1 MKELAL
7 VMLSFFGISAFV
19 FLLAK
24 AFIWLTRQSEG
35 TQIKITIFLLVII
48 IDIAVLIL
56 LFG

>member
-7 VMLSFFGISAFV
+7 VMLSFFGISAFI

-24 AFIWLTRQSEG
+24 AYIWLSYQNDG
-35 TQIKITIFLLVII
+35 TQIKITILLLVII
-48 IDIAVLIL
+48 IAIAALIL